1 MYFITSIVFITI
13 NCLLLHGL
21 QYDISGL
28 SKKWI
33 TLSLNS
39 AEMTGC
45 PSSKEIF
52 FLAELN
58 TLDFV
63 FGDNCDTRHDKIC
76 AFFWGLFGRALV
88 ALAVALPSAC
98 FLEKELVIA
107 NGDEWLG
114 DDIAD
119 VELAVTDFFFSFFH
133 SIFCFVVFIF
143 CSFLQSFSLD
153 SFSVS
158 ILFQIHFRNF
168 FLNVFYILFDVA
180 HVIFPLMKSIKKQ
193 IYILGCC

>member
-58 TLDFV
+58 TLAFV
-63 FGDNCDTRHDKIC
+63 FGDKCDTRCNKIC

-158 ILFQIHFRNF
+158 ILFQIHFRIF
-168 FLNVFYILFDVA
+168 FF
-180 HVIFPLMKSIKKQ
+180 
-193 IYILGCC
+193 